1 MEGTINLHSFY
12 VTNPELVLANT
23 NITYQF
29 RSTRADGSRDPFK
42 SFELDKTYEFYDT
55 FGTRVLNTANDSF
68 TIRATLTTNNP
79 DIGPSIDFSDMT
91 LLRIENVI
99 DNNEISN
106 EDIFITNPG
115 QDYSNAQNVVVTI
128 TGGGGDGATAVAN
141 VVNGIVDN
149 IIITNGGSGY
159 TSSPTINISSDS
171 TSTITAEAVVIG
183 EDQPNGGVAD
193 CKYITKKFTLVDGFK
208 GGDLRVIF
216 SAYKPADA
224 IIDVYYKVMSE
235 DDSDNFQNKRWTQMT
250 VIGGINDVSLNQSDY
265 RKYIYA
271 PGKGNL
277 ADNFI
282 SYDGFTTFKYFAI
295 KIVMRST
302 NAIKPPVVRDLR
314 VTALAELL
322 T

>member
-1 MEGTINLHSFY
+1 
-12 VTNPELVLANT
+12 
-23 NITYQF
+23 
-29 RSTRADGSRDPFK
+29 
-42 SFELDKTYEFYDT
+42 
-55 FGTRVLNTANDSF
+55 
-68 TIRATLTTNNP
+68 
-79 DIGPSIDFSDMT
+79 
-91 LLRIENVI
+91 
-99 DNNEISN
+99 
-106 EDIFITNPG
+106 
-115 QDYSNAQNVVVTI
+115 
-128 TGGGGDGATAVAN
+128 
-141 VVNGIVDN
+141 
-149 IIITNGGSGY
+149 
-159 TSSPTINISSDS
+159 
-171 TSTITAEAVVIG
+171 
-183 EDQPNGGVAD
+183 
-193 CKYITKKFTLVDGFK
+193 
-208 GGDLRVIF
+208 
-216 SAYKPADA
+216 
-224 IIDVYYKVMSE
+224 MSE